1 MRCWV
6 SLESRLPLG
15 AWLPYFNDVFVVG
28 LWRRSICVRYLP
40 NGAVAFQFSFNCFE
54 SNWCRCA
61 GLGLTRQGSALNQ
74 RIQWRSWRERR
85 FLLGI
90 CKSGKP
96 LAIWSG
102 GRENWLIIRDHKPF
116 GQNRTGCFAYALFL
130 FLVWRPNMRW
140 CFHGRRRRRM
150 TLARRFRSRFIFP
163 PGNRSRTFS
172 FRWATNRFIVT
183 HIEKKETVCASLVT
197 LTCRMHSCRACPDG
211 DAQLT
216 LRCFPCV
223 GASASLLWK
232 LRQVRLQEKPPKFIH
247 GFNLLTRQKKQFTS
261 IDKSPVQRRRWLK

>member
-1 MRCWV
+1 
-6 SLESRLPLG
+6 
-15 AWLPYFNDVFVVG
+15 
-28 LWRRSICVRYLP
+28 
-40 NGAVAFQFSFNCFE
+40 
-54 SNWCRCA
+54 
-61 GLGLTRQGSALNQ
+61 
-74 RIQWRSWRERR
+74 
-85 FLLGI
+85 
-90 CKSGKP
+90 
-96 LAIWSG
+96 
-102 GRENWLIIRDHKPF
+102 
-116 GQNRTGCFAYALFL
+116 
-130 FLVWRPNMRW
+130 
-140 CFHGRRRRRM
+140 M

-232 LRQVRLQEKPPKFIH
+232 LRQVRLQEKPPKFRH